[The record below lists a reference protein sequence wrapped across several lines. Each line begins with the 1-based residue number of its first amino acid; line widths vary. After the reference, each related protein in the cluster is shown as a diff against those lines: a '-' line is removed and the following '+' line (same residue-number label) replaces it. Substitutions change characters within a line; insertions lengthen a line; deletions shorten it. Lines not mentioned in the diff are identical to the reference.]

1 MRISDWSSDVCSSDL
16 RPRPGLLKN
25 NIRLLLQTAGNLE
38 RPGVIGGPI
47 DVAGGNLAVEN
58 LVTVQKIIA
67 AVNGGERLFLC
78 SHHPAEGHRAFR
90 GEEVSM
96 LPTRLHTEAFAR
108 AITHLSRDGAR
119 RRTFQCDVQVNGF
132 PVPVILRRQ
141 CHRRSQSRG
150 DKGPAQVRDFRCR
163 IRIARIEAGD
173 ELNMTCAEDIVVP
186 DDYPTEAPIP
196 ARLHY
201 HGKIALTVFM
211 IYAHGRFVYFV
222 KRIALFTHRDGQF
235 QLRGD
240 GLVGIDGESGRASWW
255 ERGCQYE

>member
-1 MRISDWSSDVCSSDL
+1 M
-16 RPRPGLLKN
+16 
-25 NIRLLLQTAGNLE
+25 LLQTAGNLE

-96 LPTRLHTEAFAR
+96 LPTRLHTEASAR

-132 PVPVILRRQ
+132 PVPG
-141 CHRRSQSRG
+141 RSEEHTSELQSLM
-150 DKGPAQVRDFRCR
+150 R
-163 IRIARIEAGD
+163 ISYA
-173 ELNMTCAEDIVVP
+173 
-186 DDYPTEAPIP
+186 
-196 ARLHY
+196 
-201 HGKIALTVFM
+201 VFFLKKKTLK
-211 IYAHGRFVYFV
+211 H
-222 KRIALFTHRDGQF
+222 TN
-235 QLRGD
+235 
-240 GLVGIDGESGRASWW
+240 
-255 ERGCQYE
+255 

>member
-16 RPRPGLLKN
+16 RYPHAEPETAGGIEQIIAAIIIKAERQGPDKERPAARDGCCADRIALVGRQQFSSHRPRPGLLKN

-96 LPTRLHTEAFAR
+96 LPTRQ
-108 AITHLSRDGAR
+108 I
-119 RRTFQCDVQVNGF
+119 
-132 PVPVILRRQ
+132 
-141 CHRRSQSRG
+141 
-150 DKGPAQVRDFRCR
+150 
-163 IRIARIEAGD
+163 
-173 ELNMTCAEDIVVP
+173 
-186 DDYPTEAPIP
+186 
-196 ARLHY
+196 
-201 HGKIALTVFM
+201 
-211 IYAHGRFVYFV
+211 
-222 KRIALFTHRDGQF
+222 
-235 QLRGD
+235 
-240 GLVGIDGESGRASWW
+240 
-255 ERGCQYE
+255 

>member
-119 RRTFQCDVQVNGF
+119 RSEDH
-132 PVPVILRRQ
+132 P
-141 CHRRSQSRG
+141 S
-150 DKGPAQVRDFRCR
+150 
-163 IRIARIEAGD
+163 
-173 ELNMTCAEDIVVP
+173 ELSSLMRNSYA
-186 DDYPTEAPIP
+186 
-196 ARLHY
+196 
-201 HGKIALTVFM
+201 VF
-211 IYAHGRFVYFV
+211 
-222 KRIALFTHRDGQF
+222 
-235 QLRGD
+235 
-240 GLVGIDGESGRASWW
+240 GLDTKTTIKTPPMEI
-255 ERGCQYE
+255 

>member
-96 LPTRLHTEAFAR
+96 LPTRLHTEDFAR

-119 RRTFQCDVQVNGF
+119 RRTFQYDLQVDGF
-132 PVPVILRRQ
+132 PRSDKLTSELQSLLRIL
-141 CHRRSQSRG
+141 
-150 DKGPAQVRDFRCR
+150 
-163 IRIARIEAGD
+163 
-173 ELNMTCAEDIVVP
+173 
-186 DDYPTEAPIP
+186 
-196 ARLHY
+196 
-201 HGKIALTVFM
+201 
-211 IYAHGRFVYFV
+211 YAAF
-222 KRIALFTHRDGQF
+222 
-235 QLRGD
+235 
-240 GLVGIDGESGRASWW
+240 
-255 ERGCQYE
+255 CC